1 MGNRPIGVLIVA
13 IIVFIAA
20 VIAFIVGITIIF
32 PGTPLDVIWT
42 LKNSFPA
49 GFRNTS
55 TGIFFGYFLLIL
67 SLIMLYAAYGLIKGQ
82 KMAWW
87 ITIIIFAA
95 NGIGDAVSLLYG
107 GGINGIS
114 GIIIAAIFLFY
125 LTRPGVKKFFENKSF
140 TY

>member
-1 MGNRPIGVLIVA
+1 MENRPNGVLIVA

-20 VIAFIVGITIIF
+20 VLALIVGISTIF

-55 TGIFFGYFLLIL
+55 TGIIFGYFLLIL
-67 SLIMLYAAYGLIKGQ
+67 SLIMFYAAYGLTKGR

-95 NGIGDAVSLLYG
+95 NGIGDTVSLALG
-107 GGINGIS
+107 GGIDGIS
-114 GIIIAAIFLFY
+114 GILIAAAFLFY
-125 LTRPGVKKFFENKSF
+125 LTRPGVKKFFEK
-140 TY
+140 